1 MSEYTQRYQHVS
13 HQELYD
19 GVKSGDP
26 RQIDGLSA
34 QWSSLKGTLEDL
46 GRDLGGDL
54 DALARSWT
62 GDAAREFHR
71 RLDLVVGYSGNLA
84 EGMTDVHQ
92 ALTMMAAELRTAQSK
107 AESPE
112 ATDDNDKALSG
123 AGKGLL
129 VGGVPGAIVGGFI
142 GHEQDKAEQ
151 EKAHQRMVQLVATLA
166 EGYDFSAYGRVVAAP
181 AADPDLPGHTDRTGT
196 TPSGGPSVG
205 TPSAAP
211 HSGTFTRT
219 ASATATTSGVHHSAP
234 TSSGTGHDG
243 TTQTGGTDTGTAGSL
258 GTGQPG
264 GVGGTPGVVDPE
276 AGTSLAGAAPLLGAS
291 LLAGGGTAGATATA
305 GGSGLLFGVSGG
317 TPAGGVVGTGS
328 LAGSGQATSTSTRAG
343 GGAAGPENRS
353 AAGTGRLA
361 AGRAGAVDA
370 EGRSGGSRGV
380 TGRSAM
386 AGANR
391 AGVLG
396 GRGEHDAE
404 ESDERLT
411 WLTEDEMVWGDGGS
425 APPPVLGTH

>member
-26 RQIDGLSA
+26 RQVDGLSA
-34 QWSSLKGTLEDL
+34 QWSSLKDTLEGL
-46 GRDLGGDL
+46 GRDLTGDL

-62 GDAAREFHR
+62 GDASREFQR
-71 RLDLVVGYSGNLA
+71 RLDLVVGYSGDLA
-84 EGMTDVHQ
+84 QGMTDVRR
-92 ALTMMAAELRTAQSK
+92 ALTMMAEELRTAQAK

-123 AGKGLL
+123 AGKGFLL
-129 VGGVPGAIVGGFI
+129 GGVPGALVGGFI

-151 EKAHQRMVQLVATLA
+151 EKAHQRMVQVVAALA
-166 EGYDFSAYGRVVAAP
+166 EGYDFSAYGRVVTAP
-181 AADPDLPGHTDRTGT
+181 TPDPDLPGHTDRSTAT
-196 TPSGGPSVG
+196 TSGGPSVG

-219 ASATATTSGVHHSAP
+219 AGATATTSGVHHTAP
-234 TSSGTGHDG
+234 SSGSAGPGTTGPDG
-243 TTQTGGTDTGTAGSL
+243 TTVGAGTTGHPD
-258 GTGQPG
+258 
-264 GVGGTPGVVDPE
+264 GTPGVMDPD
-276 AGTSLAGAAPLLGAS
+276 AGTSLAGAAPLLGGG
-291 LLAGGGTAGATATA
+291 LLAGGLAGGGMAGATATTSTGGA
-305 GGSGLLFGVSGG
+305 GQLFGFPAG

-328 LAGSGQATSTSTRAG
+328 LAGSGQGTPTSARAG
-343 GGAAGPENRS
+343 GATAESRS

-361 AGRAGAVDA
+361 SGRAGAVDG
-370 EGRSGGSRGV
+370 EGRAGGGRGA

-386 AGANR
+386 AASRN
-391 AGVLG
+391 GVLG
-396 GRGEHDAE
+396 GRGEPDTD

-411 WLTEDEMVWGDGGS
+411 WLTEDEMVWGDGGA
-425 APPPVLGTH
+425 APPPVLGTN